1 MELHAPDTAV
11 GRVKKFGL
19 FFFLSRC
26 LVLVFLF
33 VFFLLFRK
41 LERKNDHALCASRC
55 FFSAAHHG
63 ADKLFVV
70 DVALRVL
77 VTRQQH
83 LHLFVG
89 QFLT

>member
-11 GRVKKFGL
+11 GRVKKFGW
-19 FFFLSRC
+19 FFFISL
-26 LVLVFLF
+26 LGFGFLIC
-33 VFFLLFRK
+33 FFLLFRK

>member
-19 FFFLSRC
+19 FFFY
-26 LVLVFLF
+26 LVAWFWFSYL
-33 VFFLLFRK
+33 FFLLFRK